1 MKKLL
6 PSQPADTRNPIVR
19 AVSGPER
26 SQLAPLPN
34 SKLEVETIATDLPR
48 PSTILLGADATE
60 THFKHLSLNSTEV
73 IHLAL
78 HGYADLDYPDRSALI
93 FASFSAALS
102 AAFGVVATAGLG
114 GFGVLHYL
122 RRDNVLEQSRVIML
136 TASASEQD
144 VRQAIG
150 LGASSY
156 LAKPLDLR
164 LLVDR
169 VHRALRRS
177 PGIGLSQRAS

>member
-1 MKKLL
+1 M
-6 PSQPADTRNPIVR
+6 
-19 AVSGPER
+19 
-26 SQLAPLPN
+26 
-34 SKLEVETIATDLPR
+34 
-48 PSTILLGADATE
+48 TILRNI
-60 THFKHLSLNSTEV
+60 NSTRQSDPEETMAV
-73 IHLAL
+73 IGSDVDVAIV
-78 HGYADLDYPDRSALI
+78 DDDPVI
-93 FASFSAALS
+93 AALVKRVLTKKGHS
-102 AAFGVVATAGLG
+102 VTWFADGVAAVAAFCQPNAFLRASVILLDVSMPGLG

-150 LGASSY
+150 LGASGY

-177 PGIGLSQRAS
+177 PGIGLFQRAS